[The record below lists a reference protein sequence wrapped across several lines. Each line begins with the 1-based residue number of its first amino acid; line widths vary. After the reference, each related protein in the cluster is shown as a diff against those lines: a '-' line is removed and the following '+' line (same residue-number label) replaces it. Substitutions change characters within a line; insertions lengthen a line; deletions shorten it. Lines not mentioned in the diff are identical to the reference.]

1 MNETEQTFWELLK
14 KNWLTVGGGLF
25 LIFSIYTNDAGQTKN
40 IGDLEQRVSTLEKDR
55 ADSNTKWAVLQ
66 VQLTAIQ
73 TDLTDI
79 KAQLKVKP

>member
-25 LIFSIYTNDAGQTKN
+25 LIFSIYTNDANQTKN
-40 IGDLEQRVSTLEKDR
+40 ISDLEQRVSSLEKIN

-66 VQLTAIQ
+66 VQLTSIQ

-79 KAQLKVKP
+79 KTQLKVKP